1 MIKHGIAIG
10 DFHCGHKVGLTPPNW
25 QIRVSEK
32 SSTKRPKWS
41 RIQSELW
48 DEFIILKVILSNP
61 LNQLIAVKQIFT
73 IKKRR

>member
-1 MIKHGIAIG
+1 MEIK
-10 DFHCGHKVGLTPPNW
+10 
-25 QIRVSEK
+25 
-32 SSTKRPKWS
+32 KRTVPFRGCDRIKLLLIVIYNFVPK
-41 RIQSELW
+41 LW